1 MPSALRAAAPS
12 KSSQVPATPIGR
24 ERHLH
29 AACSHTALRR
39 RRTPPAFSALNSST
53 SCSNSSSSV
62 CQGEGHQPSP
72 VLRVASLTLPAC
84 AALALAFPDASQ
96 AIAAEPS
103 NALSLPTW
111 AIHVS
116 CVIEWATAMS
126 LLWQYAEVSGNPRW
140 KGLAWGLLPCFGSA
154 MCACTWH
161 FFYNAPEM
169 EYLVAL
175 QAFLT
180 LVGNT
185 TCMVAGYRIWS
196 DARAEKSQE
205 GGQEKTQV

>member
-1 MPSALRAAAPS
+1 MRTAAAPHGC
-12 KSSQVPATPIGR
+12 PALAAP
-24 ERHLH
+24 RHLLP
-29 AACSHTALRR
+29 ACSHTAVRCRR
-39 RRTPPAFSALNSST
+39 APSAHVA
-53 SCSNSSSSV
+53 CSNSSTHTSNADSSSS
-62 CQGEGHQPSP
+62 CQGEGHQPSLLSHSVP
-72 VLRVASLTLPAC
+72 RTAPLTLPAYS

-96 AIAAEPS
+96 AIATEPS

>member
-116 CVIEWATAMS
+116 CVFPFKLSHTHVLGHS
-126 LLWQYAEVSGNPRW
+126 LEPLVKRLQCHSVSKFWPFAFNI
-140 KGLAWGLLPCFGSA
+140 ACF
-154 MCACTWH
+154 TH
-161 FFYNAPEM
+161 
-169 EYLVAL
+169 
-175 QAFLT
+175 
-180 LVGNT
+180 
-185 TCMVAGYRIWS
+185 
-196 DARAEKSQE
+196 
-205 GGQEKTQV
+205 